1 MKLRTALIGAAT
13 AALVAIP
20 AIAQAAWGVTTG
32 SVNMRTGPS
41 TGYAKVTT
49 LPAGA
54 RIFVG
59 GNVGGW
65 YQVTYNGVN
74 GFVSSNYVST
84 NAGPR
89 MQNPGP
95 QYGNQFPPRGP
106 QYGNPYQGPRFGNNR
121 GPRWSQNR
129 PPAPRS
135 GYYRNPTWDARN
147 GAWYDGRRWYHNG
160 VWYNSPNGF
169 SFGFSFG
176 G

>member
-1 MKLRTALIGAAT
+1 MKIRTALIGAAT

-32 SVNMRTGPS
+32 SVNMRTGPGTS
-41 TGYAKVTT
+41 HARITT

-54 RIFVG
+54 QVFVG

-65 YQVTYNGVN
+65 YQVTYNGRN
-74 GFVSSNYVST
+74 GFVSSNYIST
-84 NAGPR
+84 AGVRHQPA
-89 MQNPGP
+89 PGWTQGP
-95 QYGNQFPPRGP
+95 PPRRGMW
-106 QYGNPYQGPRFGNNR
+106 NNQGPRWAG
-121 GPRWSQNR
+121 NR
-129 PPAPRS
+129 PPPPRS
-135 GYYRNPTWDARN
+135 GFYRNPWWDARH

-160 VWYNSPNGF
+160 AWYNSPNGF